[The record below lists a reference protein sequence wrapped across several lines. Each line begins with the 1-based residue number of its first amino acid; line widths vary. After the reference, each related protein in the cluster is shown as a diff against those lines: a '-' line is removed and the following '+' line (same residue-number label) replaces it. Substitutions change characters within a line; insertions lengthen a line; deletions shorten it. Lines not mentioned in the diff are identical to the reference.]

1 MLARKTDSK
10 SQTTATDDAVA
21 EPGPGSGS
29 AIGPPVLLL
38 GLAFASV
45 IASLALALQDGSALH
60 AIGYVF
66 GALVPIMLI
75 GFIRRVD
82 LDRRRSP
89 RYEARSYLQPAL
101 VVLALLALIAAGL
114 HIWPIAT
121 ELSK

>member
-10 SQTTATDDAVA
+10 SQSTASADAVPDA
-21 EPGPGSGS
+21 GSGPS
-29 AIGPPVLLL
+29 IGPPVLLL

-45 IASLALALQDGSALH
+45 LASLALALQDGTALH

-66 GALVPIMLI
+66 GALVPILLI

>member
-10 SQTTATDDAVA
+10 SQPTAAADADSDA
-21 EPGPGSGS
+21 RSGP

-38 GLAFASV
+38 GLAYASV
-45 IASLALALQDGSALH
+45 VASLALALQDGSALH
-60 AIGYVF
+60 VIGYVF
-66 GALVPIMLI
+66 GALVPILLI

-89 RYEARSYLQPAL
+89 RYEARPYLQPAL
-101 VVLALLALIAAGL
+101 VVLALLAFTAAGL